1 MKLTSFEFLNYWS
14 WSGFGVRE
22 FNIFHIGFMSYDNR
36 NGEVEITLLGFGVY
50 FQWVGAKP

>member
-1 MKLTSFEFLNYWS
+1 MKLTSFELINYWS

-50 FQWVGAKP
+50 FQWVGAKK